1 MKGRRQRA
9 SGPDKGKAAEGERPR
24 QGRPKHVTSGVE
36 ERERAEGIG
45 NRKRSKRQEE

>member
-1 MKGRRQRA
+1 MVEANGVKGRRQRA

-36 ERERAEGIG
+36 EWRREGEG
-45 NRKRSKRQEE
+45 